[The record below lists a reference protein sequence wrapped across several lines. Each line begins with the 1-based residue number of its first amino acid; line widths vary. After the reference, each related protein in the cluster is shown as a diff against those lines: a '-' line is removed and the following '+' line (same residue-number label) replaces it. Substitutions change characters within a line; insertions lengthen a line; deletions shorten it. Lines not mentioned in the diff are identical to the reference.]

1 VTSVLLSEKT
11 QSIRPVSI
19 DSVVLKKRISD
30 GMNSSGK
37 SVIVDALFTGA
48 NTREPINVTAKVID
62 IKHLARAQHEYEMMN
77 TLYKFDSTKFVR
89 PYALLDGSSGQIRSD
104 HAEDGVHIA
113 SSICLVMESGIVD
126 MLEYFTEGHREMHQ
140 SEKLSIIQQ
149 LLGIVAAARKCG
161 IVLLDFKLANIIRV
175 SNGKYDYKLK
185 AIDFENS
192 RKEGEEVPAETTAAF
207 SSPEVAGMM
216 LARGKG
222 EQSIVVASHK
232 MDIMALGLVVFQIA
246 NDMTSFWKCRDKPLM
261 NDNEILEA
269 LACLRDE
276 EVGRIVDNVFRGD
289 QYSPLRRWL
298 KHALNV
304 HPSSRATCDEL
315 LHAHSLFGS
324 KDRTLDQDSLI
335 NQIGQ
340 IGHKFDSGIN
350 KVIDNNDSNMN
361 TVKNLLAAMTLKMN
375 AIHEAQVDVT
385 FVMRQAALD
394 SSANRLELKASLGS
408 LGSGLSKEFA
418 GLERM
423 KDPNVKVEDMNKIIQ
438 SAVQSAMIQVNAAG
452 LDASIKE
459 VLSSASTVI

>member
-1 VTSVLLSEKT
+1 
-11 QSIRPVSI
+11 
-19 DSVVLKKRISD
+19 
-30 GMNSSGK
+30 
-37 SVIVDALFTGA
+37 
-48 NTREPINVTAKVID
+48 
-62 IKHLARAQHEYEMMN
+62 
-77 TLYKFDSTKFVR
+77 
-89 PYALLDGSSGQIRSD
+89 
-104 HAEDGVHIA
+104 
-113 SSICLVMESGIVD
+113 MESGVVD
-126 MLEYFTEGHREMHQ
+126 MLQYFSEGQRKDIHQ

-175 SNGKYDYKLK
+175 SDGKYDYYLK

-192 RKEGEEVPAETTAAF
+192 RKEGEEVPAEITVAF

-216 LARGKG
+216 LARGRG

-232 MDIMALGLVVFQIA
+232 IDVMALGFVVFQLA
-246 NDMTSFWKCRDKPLM
+246 NNMTSFWECLGKPLM
-261 NDNEILEA
+261 NENAILEA

-304 HPSSRATCDEL
+304 HQSSRATSDEL

-324 KDRTLDQDSLI
+324 KDRTLDQNSLI
-335 NQIGQ
+335 NH

-350 KVIDNNDSNMN
+350 KVIDNNDFN
-361 TVKNLLAAMTLKMN
+361 TSTVENLLAAMTLKMN
-375 AIHEAQVDVT
+375 AIHAAQVDVT
-385 FVMRQAALD
+385 FVMRQAAID
-394 SSANRLELKASLGS
+394 SSANHLELKASLGS

-418 GLERM
+418 GLERV
-423 KDPNVKVEDMNKIIQ
+423 KDPNVSVEDMNIIIQ
-438 SAVQSAMIQVNAAG
+438 NAVQSAMIQVNTAG

-459 VLSSASTVI
+459 VLSSASAVI